1 MKRICGFLLILLLFV
16 ILVPTHNSQ
25 ASVMSS
31 KLKGRI
37 LLQVDSNGESWY
49 INPVNE
55 YRYYLGQGEDALNL
69 MKGLGVGISN
79 ADLAK
84 IRPNV
89 DVISVGQTDSDV
101 DGLPDILEQ
110 ALGTD
115 FNKADTDGDS
125 YSDYAEVKGG
135 YNPLGS
141 GVLNFD
147 SALTTRFL
155 GRILLQ
161 VQSNG
166 EAWYV
171 NPVDRQRYYLGRGE
185 DAFAL
190 MRALGL
196 GISNDNLG
204 QIKKSTPLTVGYIRT
219 GSLYYKGEFLKPR
232 HYEMEN
238 YCYNSDALNN
248 QAIPAFKGNH
258 LKKYSLFNGD
268 NLTFG
273 DVDCNCVD
281 GACLENT
288 CYDSDGG
295 KDTGVKGE
303 TFGDYSGNLYDR
315 FVVNFVVNKDE
326 CINSKQLTEFYC
338 INNTQSGSETVDC
351 PCLDGECVGV
361 DLSSTKCYDSDGG
374 NNPYSRGETYGN
386 YNGDVYDH
394 FVVHKDQCANK
405 NQLNEYYCIDD
416 KQSTGTGVSCECLDG
431 ACVK

>member
-1 MKRICGFLLILLLFV
+1 MKRICGFLLVLLLFV

-25 ASVMSS
+25 ASVTSN

-37 LLQVDSNGESWY
+37 LLQVDSNGEAWY
-49 INPVNE
+49 VNPENE
-55 YRYYLGQGEDALNL
+55 YRYYLGRPNDAFKVMREL
-69 MKGLGVGISN
+69 GLGVSN
-79 ADLAK
+79 
-84 IRPNV
+84 N
-89 DVISVGQTDSDV
+89 
-101 DGLPDILEQ
+101 
-110 ALGTD
+110 
-115 FNKADTDGDS
+115 
-125 YSDYAEVKGG
+125 
-135 YNPLGS
+135 
-141 GVLNFD
+141 NFD
-147 SALTTRFL
+147 SFQGKAPKTLS
-155 GRILLQ
+155 GRILLK
-161 VQSNG
+161 VEDSG
-166 EAWYV
+166 KAYYV
-171 NPVDRQRYYLGRGE
+171 NPVDLKIYYLGRPE
-185 DAFAL
+185 DAFNV
-190 MRALGL
+190 MRTLGL
-196 GISNDNLG
+196 GISNDNLA
-204 QIKKSTPLTVGYIRT
+204 QIKKSAPLTVGYIRT

-232 HYEMEN
+232 YYEMED

-295 KDTGVKGE
+295 KNTGVKGE

-326 CINSKQLTEFYC
+326 CINSNQLTEFYC

-386 YNGDVYDH
+386 YNGDVYDY
-394 FVVHKDQCANK
+394 FVVHKDQCASK
-405 NQLNEYYCIDD
+405 TQLNEYYCVDD